1 MHCFITDFFD
11 NITVITAHRLPGTLT
26 EGQDYF
32 IRHTELFLIEK
43 NSIYLDRELIPK
55 NTLDPIKLEHFRNL
69 VSLSA
74 ADGKIEDVE
83 RVALTKIAYEQGIP
97 LDRLNVMLD
106 RAHEYRYLI
115 PQNQTEREK
124 QLEQMID
131 LALVDG
137 DFAPA
142 ELELIHMVGEKL
154 GFSKEEVDQ
163 IVNTYSSR
171 PADH

>member
-1 MHCFITDFFD
+1 
-11 NITVITAHRLPGTLT
+11 
-26 EGQDYF
+26 
-32 IRHTELFLIEK
+32 
-43 NSIYLDRELIPK
+43 
-55 NTLDPIKLEHFRNL
+55 LDPIKIEHFRNL

-106 RAHEYRYLI
+106 RADEYKYLI
-115 PQNQTEREK
+115 PQNHNEREK
-124 QLEQMID
+124 QLDEMIE

-142 ELELIHMVGEKL
+142 ELELISMVAEKL
-154 GFSKEEVDQ
+154 GFTKEELDQ
-163 IVNTYSSR
+163 IVGPHLNKSGLG
-171 PADH
+171 A